1 MPAHRRSRRKA
12 ASAPARKRNASHKA
26 GQGARIN
33 QLFQD
38 ALRDLEDLKQQ
49 TSRKSA
55 RGRG

>member
-1 MPAHRRSRRKA
+1 MPGHRQSRRK
-12 ASAPARKRNASHKA
+12 PARKRSAPHKA

-49 TSRKSA
+49 TARKAARSRA
-55 RGRG
+55 